1 MKGRKGHVKSSL
13 VKIVLGYLYHSINK
27 KYCCKTQPYYFHNS
41 LSFLFDLELGYDLA
55 ALALII
61 SIHAAGLA
69 DCVPGALA
77 AETTEHKYCG
87 CDSDQGGDGHFI
99 IPNVTSEP
107 VCRIVQRQ
115 ISLAPGLHILP
126 NPLSTT
132 VP

>member
-87 CDSDQGGDGHFI
+87 CDSDQGGDGHGISSQTKI
-99 IPNVTSEP
+99 IF
-107 VCRIVQRQ
+107 
-115 ISLAPGLHILP
+115 
-126 NPLSTT
+126 
-132 VP
+132 